1 MWGLNMNKFEL
12 LHCIDVNENE
22 YDGPAVVLVCT
33 SDPSFVLFF
42 PIPKEQAKLITY
54 ILDDNKYDMNSSI
67 LGIYKTM
74 IESWNA
80 SDRHLAGIVMDAVYS
95 EEMKDDVMSLRLA
108 VIDQDGNLDSLVP
121 VNFLHAIVLAAM
133 EKAEIIVNEKL
144 IDKMIDTEEEKVP
157 SKNRKDLHTFPE
169 DKKIISIAKKIMN
182 GKIKDN

>member
-1 MWGLNMNKFEL
+1 MMNKFEI
-12 LHCIDVNENE
+12 LHCIDVNEND

-33 SDPSFVLFF
+33 SDPSLVLFF

-54 ILDDNKYDMNSSI
+54 ILNDNKYDMNTSI

-80 SDRHLAGIVMDAVYS
+80 SDRHLAGIIMDATYS
-95 EEMKDDVMSLRLA
+95 EEAKDDIMVLRLA

-133 EKAEIIVNEKL
+133 EKAEIIINEKL
-144 IDKMIDTEEEKVP
+144 IEKMISSDDEEDKGS
-157 SKNRKDLHTFPE
+157 SKNKKDSHAFPE
-169 DKKIISIAKKIMN
+169 DKKIISIAKKIMD

>member
-1 MWGLNMNKFEL
+1 MNKFEL
-12 LHCIDVNENE
+12 LHCIDVNENDYE
-22 YDGPAVVLVCT
+22 GPAVVLVCT

-54 ILDDNKYDMNSSI
+54 ILNDNKYDMNTSI

-80 SDRHLAGIVMDAVYS
+80 SDRHLAGIIMDAAYN
-95 EEMKDDVMSLRLA
+95 EEAKDDVMILRLA

-121 VNFLHAIVLAAM
+121 VNFLHAIILAAM
-133 EKAEIIVNEKL
+133 EKVEIIVNEKL
-144 IDKMIDTEEEKVP
+144 IDKMLPPEEDE
-157 SKNRKDLHTFPE
+157 SKDKKDPHAFPE

-182 GKIKDN
+182 GKIRDN